1 MSHRIAA
8 DATITPEWVKAL
20 PKAELHVHLDGS
32 LRPDT
37 MLDLAADVGVPLPAS
52 DPETLARKMCADDAT
67 DLVAY
72 LSCFATTLSVLQ
84 TREALVRVTRELV
97 EDHAA
102 EGVHYVEIRYAPNLN
117 TEGGLSME
125 QVLHATLEGME
136 AGMASTGIRAQLI
149 LCGIRSMDPAI
160 SKEIAELAV
169 AHRSAGVCAFDLAG
183 AEAGHPARH
192 HVEACQV
199 AAAGLLPVTL
209 HAGEAWGPESIRD
222 ALLAGRALRIGHG
235 TRLEED
241 SELLAW
247 VRDRQIPLEICLT
260 SNVQTRVAPTFADH
274 PVRRYLEAGIRL
286 TLCTDNRLVSGT
298 TVSDEYLRAAEHLGF
313 TKADLIRIATMGFQ
327 SAFLSAPE
335 KEALLRALAPRFDE
349 AAQVP
354 LTGGAQEH

>member
-1 MSHRIAA
+1 
-8 DATITPEWVKAL
+8 
-20 PKAELHVHLDGS
+20 
-32 LRPDT
+32 
-37 MLDLAADVGVPLPAS
+37 MLELAADVGVTLPAS
-52 DPETLARKMCADDAT
+52 EPGALARAMCADDAT

-84 TREALVRVTRELV
+84 TREALIRVTKELV

-102 EGVHYVEIRYAPNLN
+102 EGVAYVEIRYAPNLN
-117 TEGGLSME
+117 TERGLSME

-136 AGMASTGIRAQLI
+136 AGMASTGIKAQLI

-160 SKEIAELAV
+160 ARQIAELAV

-183 AEAGHPARH
+183 AEAGYPARLH
-192 HVEACQV
+192 EEACRI
-199 AAAGLLPVTL
+199 AAQGLLPITL

-222 ALLAGRALRIGHG
+222 ALLAGRAQRIGHG

-241 SELLAW
+241 PELMAW

-260 SNVQTRVAPTFADH
+260 SNVQTRVAATLDAH
-274 PVRRYLEAGIRL
+274 PVRRYLEAGIQL

-298 TVSDEYLRAAEHLGF
+298 TVTNEYLQAARHLG
-313 TKADLIRIATMGFQ
+313 LSRENLVRIARMGFE

-335 KEALLRALAPRFDE
+335 KKSLLTRLEPQFQS
-349 AAQVP
+349 AAH
-354 LTGGAQEH
+354 E

>member
-1 MSHRIAA
+1 MSLPSDVTAS
-8 DATITPEWVKAL
+8 WVRAL

-32 LRPDT
+32 LRPET
-37 MLDLAADVGVPLPAS
+37 MIELAADVGVTLPSS
-52 DPETLARKMCADDAT
+52 DPEALARAMCADDAT

-102 EGVHYVEIRYAPNLN
+102 EGVAYVEIRYAPNLN
-117 TEGGLSME
+117 TERGLTME

-160 SKEIAELAV
+160 ARDIAELAV
-169 AHRSAGVCAFDLAG
+169 AYRSAGVCAFDLAG
-183 AEAGHPARH
+183 AEAGFPARLH
-192 HVEACQV
+192 EEACRI
-199 AAAGLLPVTL
+199 AAAGLLPITL

-222 ALLAGRALRIGHG
+222 ALLAGRAQRIGHG

-241 SELLAW
+241 PALLAW
-247 VRDRQIPLEICLT
+247 VRDRRIPLEICLT
-260 SNVQTRVAPTFADH
+260 SNVQTRVAATFAAH
-274 PVRRYLEAGIRL
+274 PVRRYLEAGIQL

-298 TVSDEYLRAAEHLGF
+298 TVTEEYLRAAEHLGLCR
-313 TKADLIRIATMGFQ
+313 ADLVQVARMGFE
-327 SAFLSAPE
+327 SAFLPAPE
-335 KEALLRALAPRFDE
+335 KAALLASLEPRFRDALE
-349 AAQVP
+349 P
-354 LTGGAQEH
+354 